1 MTADAFLAFYPQF
14 GGVFPEIVV
23 SSYVEEANLRFADF
37 GEDAEAARR
46 LYIAHRLTLYAK
58 TMPGSMESG
67 SGRTASYSSLA
78 SAGDGSRITSKKVDG
93 VAVTY
98 ASGTSASGSAE
109 SELTDF
115 TETIYGLQLL
125 SMMRMYSY
133 TRYIP

>member
-23 SSYVEEANLRFADF
+23 SSYVEEANLRFEDF
-37 GEDAEAARR
+37 GADAEAARR

-58 TMPGSMESG
+58 TMPAAMGTG
-67 SGRTASYSSLA
+67 AVSYSSLA
-78 SAGDGSRITSKKVDG
+78 SAGDGSKITSKKVDG

-98 ASGTSASGSAE
+98 SDGSSATE
-109 SELTDF
+109 SSVLMDF
-115 TETIYGLQLL
+115 TETIYGMQLL
-125 SMMRMYSY
+125 ALIRMYSY

>member
-1 MTADAFLAFYPQF
+1 MTAADFMAFYPQF
-14 GGVFPEIVV
+14 EGVFPEIVV

-37 GEDAEAARR
+37 GENAEAARR

-58 TMPGSMESG
+58 TMPAAMETGS
-67 SGRTASYSSLA
+67 ASYAALA
-78 SAGDGSRITSKKVDG
+78 SSGDGSRIASKKVDG

-109 SELTDF
+109 SEMIDF
-115 TETIYGLQLL
+115 SETIYGLQLL
-125 SMMRMYSY
+125 SLIRMYSY

>member
-14 GGVFPEIVV
+14 DHVFPEIVV
-23 SSYVEEANLRFADF
+23 SSYVKEANFRFEDF
-37 GEDAEAARR
+37 GADAEAARR

-58 TMPGSMESG
+58 TMPAAMEMG
-67 SGRTASYSSLA
+67 TASYSALA
-78 SAGDGSRITSKKVDG
+78 SAGDGSKITSKKVDG

-98 ASGTSASGSAE
+98 ASGVSASSSE
-109 SELTDF
+109 SEMVDF

-125 SMMRMYSY
+125 ALIRMYSY

>member
-14 GGVFPEIVV
+14 DHVFPEIVV
-23 SSYVEEANLRFADF
+23 SSYVEEANLRFGDF

-58 TMPGSMESG
+58 TVPVVMETG
-67 SGRTASYSSLA
+67 TVSYSSLA

-98 ASGTSASGSAE
+98 SDGSSASES
-109 SELTDF
+109 SELMDF
-115 TETIYGLQLL
+115 TETIYGMQLL
-125 SMMRMYSY
+125 ALIRMYSY

>member
-14 GGVFPEIVV
+14 DRVFPEIVV
-23 SSYVEEANLRFADF
+23 SSYVEEANLRFGDF
-37 GEDAEAARR
+37 GADAEAARR

-58 TMPGSMESG
+58 TMPAAMETG
-67 SGRTASYSSLA
+67 AASYSALA
-78 SAGDGSRITSKKVDG
+78 SAGDGSKITSKKVDG

-98 ASGTSASGSAE
+98 SDGSSASES
-109 SELTDF
+109 SELMDF

-125 SMMRMYSY
+125 ALIRMCSY

>member
-14 GGVFPEIVV
+14 DRVFPEIVV
-23 SSYVEEANLRFADF
+23 SSYVEEANLRFGDF

-58 TMPGSMESG
+58 TVPVVMETG
-67 SGRTASYSSLA
+67 TVSYSSLA
-78 SAGDGSRITSKKVDG
+78 SAGDGSKITSKKVDG

-98 ASGTSASGSAE
+98 ASGGSASSSE
-109 SELTDF
+109 SEMADF
-115 TETIYGLQLL
+115 SETIYGMQLL
-125 SMMRMYSY
+125 SLIRMYSY

>member
-14 GGVFPEIVV
+14 DRVFPEIVV
-23 SSYVEEANLRFADF
+23 SSYVEEANLRFRDF

-58 TMPGSMESG
+58 TMPAAMETGS
-67 SGRTASYSSLA
+67 ASYSALA
-78 SAGDGSRITSKKVDG
+78 SAGDGSKITSKKVDG

-98 ASGTSASGSAE
+98 SDGSSASES
-109 SELTDF
+109 SELMDF
-115 TETIYGLQLL
+115 TETIYGMQLL
-125 SMMRMYSY
+125 ALIRMYSY

>member
-14 GGVFPEIVV
+14 DHVFPEIVV
-23 SSYVEEANLRFADF
+23 SSYVEEANLRFDDF
-37 GEDAEAARR
+37 GADAEAARR

-58 TMPGSMESG
+58 TMPAAMETGS
-67 SGRTASYSSLA
+67 ASYSALA

-98 ASGTSASGSAE
+98 SDGSSASES
-109 SELTDF
+109 SELMDF
-115 TETIYGLQLL
+115 TETIYGMQLL
-125 SMMRMYSY
+125 ALIRMYSY

>member
-14 GGVFPEIVV
+14 DHVFPEIVV
-23 SSYVEEANLRFADF
+23 SSYVEEANLRFGDF
-37 GEDAEAARR
+37 GADAEAARR

-58 TMPGSMESG
+58 TMPAAMETG
-67 SGRTASYSSLA
+67 AASYSALA

-98 ASGTSASGSAE
+98 DSGLSSYASAE
-109 SELTDF
+109 SEIAEYA
-115 TETIYGLQLL
+115 ETIFGMQLL
-125 SMMRMYSY
+125 SLIRIHSY

>member
-14 GGVFPEIVV
+14 DRVFPEIVV
-23 SSYVEEANLRFADF
+23 SSYVEEANLRFRDF

-58 TMPGSMESG
+58 TMPAAMETG
-67 SGRTASYSSLA
+67 AASYSALA

-98 ASGTSASGSAE
+98 SDGKTASSSE
-109 SELTDF
+109 SEMTDF
-115 TETIYGLQLL
+115 TETIYGMQLL
-125 SMMRMYSY
+125 SLIRMYSY

>member
-1 MTADAFLAFYPQF
+1 MTAADFMAFYPQF
-14 GGVFPEIVV
+14 EDVFPGVV
-23 SSYVEEANLRFADF
+23 ASSYVEEANLRFSDF

-58 TMPGSMESG
+58 TMPAAMETGS
-67 SGRTASYSSLA
+67 TSYVALA
-78 SAGDGSRITSKKVDG
+78 SSGDGSRITSKKVDG

-98 ASGTSASGSAE
+98 ASGTSSSASSD

-115 TETIYGLQLL
+115 SETIYGLQLL
-125 SMMRMYSY
+125 ALIRMYSY

>member
-14 GGVFPEIVV
+14 DRVYPEIVV
-23 SSYVEEANLRFADF
+23 SSYVEEANLRFDDF
-37 GEDAEAARR
+37 GADAEAARR

-58 TMPGSMESG
+58 TMPAAMETG
-67 SGRTASYSSLA
+67 AASYSALA

-98 ASGTSASGSAE
+98 SDGSSASES
-109 SELTDF
+109 SELMDF
-115 TETIYGLQLL
+115 TETIYGMQLL
-125 SMMRMYSY
+125 ALIRMYSY

>member
-14 GGVFPEIVV
+14 DRVFPEIVV

-58 TMPGSMESG
+58 TMPAAMETGS
-67 SGRTASYSSLA
+67 ASYSALA
-78 SAGDGSRITSKKVDG
+78 SAGDGSKITSKKVDG

-98 ASGTSASGSAE
+98 SDGSSASES
-109 SELTDF
+109 SELMDF
-115 TETIYGLQLL
+115 TETIYGMQLL
-125 SMMRMYSY
+125 ALIRMYSY

>member
-14 GGVFPEIVV
+14 DRVFPEIVV
-23 SSYVEEANLRFADF
+23 SSYVEEANLRFDDF
-37 GEDAEAARR
+37 GADAEAARR

-58 TMPGSMESG
+58 TMPAAMETG
-67 SGRTASYSSLA
+67 AASYSALA

-98 ASGTSASGSAE
+98 SDGSSASES
-109 SELTDF
+109 SELMDF
-115 TETIYGLQLL
+115 TETIYGMQLL
-125 SMMRMYSY
+125 ALIRMYSY